1 MKAGENLKRD
11 NIELDELAQST
22 SAEVADL
29 TPEEIAHLLKDD
41 NDDTEEEESEESLE
55 KKTNALLSH
64 IQSDNN
70 PWGLSRK
77 GRAAVTTANKLIKY
91 RNGLKARIPIIC
103 TGDRCPYKA
112 TCQLLTYDM
121 APIGEPCPTEI
132 AQIELRSMG
141 YAQDIDVDN
150 ASFTD
155 KNLLNEL
162 IMLDVMLER
171 AKGLLAAEGTPVM
184 EYTIGVSQKGD
195 EIRQPQVSKS
205 WEAYERIS
213 KKRDATYDLLMMT
226 RKNKSAEKKNEEGR
240 ENVADL
246 IQQAINT
253 ITIEDKESA

>member
-1 MKAGENLKRD
+1 MN
-11 NIELDELAQST
+11 NSLDELAHST
-22 SAEVADL
+22 NAEVADL

-41 NDDTEEEESEESLE
+41 EEDEEPSDNKNSEEDYETKS
-55 KKTNALLSH
+55 NALLAH

-77 GRAAVTTANKLIKY
+77 GRAAVTTANKLIRY

-103 TGDRCPYKA
+103 TGDKCPYKG
-112 TCQLLTYDM
+112 TCQLLIYDM
-121 APIGEPCPTEI
+121 APVGEPCPTEI

-141 YAQDIDVDN
+141 YSQDIDVEN

-184 EYTIGVSQKGD
+184 EYTIGLSQKGD

-246 IQQAINT
+246 IQQALNT
-253 ITIEDKESA
+253 ITIEDKDGA

>member
-1 MKAGENLKRD
+1 MKDN
-11 NIELDELAQST
+11 NIELDELAHST

-29 TPEEIAHLLKDD
+29 TPEEIAHLLRD
-41 NDDTEEEESEESLE
+41 NNDAEEEEESEESLE

-103 TGDRCPYKA
+103 TGDKCPYRA

-184 EYTIGVSQKGD
+184 EYTIGLSQKGD

-253 ITIEDKESA
+253 ITIEDKEAE